1 MAFKK
6 ELFINFLFATIP
18 ITFVLGNLLL
28 NLNVLLIILFSLYFF
43 RLRIFEEKFSSID
56 KLLLGFFLYIFANGL
71 INNYLSSLD
80 SNIILIKS
88 LGYFRFLILYFII
101 KFYIKKNIINYKY
114 LFFSLGFVCLFVSI
128 DIIIQYIFGQ
138 DIFGYKSIRSHRVL
152 SGPFGDEYIA
162 GSFIQRFYIFA
173 MYFILLFTKFKKLQ
187 SQNFLIYIS
196 AIIFFFGTFLA
207 GNRFPLV
214 LFIFILVLFFLFEKQ
229 LRTKFFIIF
238 TATILILSFNLSS
251 NRHIIT
257 HYGIFVDRGVQIKDY
272 IFKRIK
278 SEDYNIPN
286 TYAKEFET
294 GFLVWEN
301 NKVFGGGIKSFYIN
315 CTKVKSSVLDK
326 IGGTNCNTHPHNY
339 YLHISTELGLIG
351 LLFSLIIFSTIILRS
366 LKIIFFSKNITH
378 RKTLLPFF
386 LVFIAEI
393 FPFKTSGSFFTSA
406 NSIVLFFVISF
417 IVGLIELKRK
427 QKI

>member
-1 MAFKK
+1 M
-6 ELFINFLFATIP
+6 
-18 ITFVLGNLLL
+18 
-28 NLNVLLIILFSLYFF
+28 
-43 RLRIFEEKFSSID
+43 
-56 KLLLGFFLYIFANGL
+56 
-71 INNYLSSLD
+71 
-80 SNIILIKS
+80 
-88 LGYFRFLILYFII
+88 
-101 KFYIKKNIINYKY
+101 
-114 LFFSLGFVCLFVSI
+114 
-128 DIIIQYIFGQ
+128 
-138 DIFGYKSIRSHRVL
+138 
-152 SGPFGDEYIA
+152 
-162 GSFIQRFYIFA
+162 
-173 MYFILLFTKFKKLQ
+173 
-187 SQNFLIYIS
+187 
-196 AIIFFFGTFLA
+196 
-207 GNRFPLV
+207 
-214 LFIFILVLFFLFEKQ
+214 
-229 LRTKFFIIF
+229 
-238 TATILILSFNLSS
+238 SFNLSS
-251 NRHIIT
+251 NKDIIT
-257 HYGIFVDRGVQIKDY
+257 HYGSFVDRGVEIKDY
-272 IFKRIK
+272 VLKRFK

-286 TYAKEFET
+286 TYVKEFET

-366 LKIIFFSKNITH
+366 LKIIFFSENITH

-386 LVFIAEI
+386 LVFLAEI